1 MKKALIGTPNI
12 VKCAKF
18 PNRSAPNSQMKMRQ
32 IPKWANKSLVISVV
46 ILIFAYELVVLG
58 TCC

>member
-18 PNRSAPNSQMKMRQ
+18 PNRSAPNSQIEKLQ

-46 ILIFAYELVVLG
+46 MKTYAYR
-58 TCC
+58 

>member
-18 PNRSAPNSQMKMRQ
+18 PNENPPNSQMKVRQ

>member
-1 MKKALIGTPNI
+1 MKKALIDTPNI

-18 PNRSAPNSQMKMRQ
+18 PNENAPNSQIEMRQ

-46 ILIFAYELVVLG
+46 ILIFA
-58 TCC
+58 

>member
-18 PNRSAPNSQMKMRQ
+18 PNESAPNSQMKMRQ

-46 ILIFAYELVVLG
+46 MKTYVYSLHYS
-58 TCC
+58 